1 MPLEVEQ
8 VINAPLPV
16 VWDQLTRVSQW
27 PRWGPSVIEV
37 ECADEHI
44 QLGTIGRV
52 RTVFG
57 LWLAFEVDTMEPGRS
72 WHWRVANV
80 SATGHRVEPVTP
92 GSCRLVFEIPTWAVL
107 YRPVCRK
114 AAARIAQICAEFGSR
129 EII

>member
-1 MPLEVEQ
+1 MPLEVEH

-57 LWLAFEVDTMEPGRS
+57 LWLAFEVDAMEPGRS

-92 GSCRLVFEIPTWAVL
+92 GSCRLVFEIPFWAAP
-107 YRPVCRK
+107 YGWVCRR
-114 AAARIAQICAEFGSR
+114 AARRIAQICANGMQV
-129 EII
+129 